1 MLFLCSSL
9 INEKICFFVKWSV
22 FLEALEKEHEPK
34 RRADFN
40 FTCLEN
46 NYDSFS
52 DWKISGPKEFKEL
65 K

>member
-1 MLFLCSSL
+1 
-9 INEKICFFVKWSV
+9 V